1 MKIAL
6 CLSGQP
12 RKALESYQF
21 IKNYIIDANR
31 NVGEEVDVFIHM
43 NYDSNN
49 AYIEKSHLDNGIC
62 QLPQGIDQLLLK
74 LYQPKKYIIEEP
86 HFFNNP
92 NLKVAP
98 KRLQNF
104 NQMNS
109 HKKFSNQE
117 QRDHIF
123 KQLISMFY
131 SIYKCNELKETYA
144 NDHHFVYDYVI
155 RLRFDAVPLK
165 PLICSHYDPH
175 FIYYQNMNHPDQL
188 ISDWLNF
195 GSNSIMNVYSSV
207 YLHIEY
213 LNSFRFY
220 KKEDRQE
227 NTVEPSNECS
237 GLYEHMIRDIMDLF
251 KIPKKSFDIN
261 LKLI

>member
-21 IKNYIIDANR
+21 IKTNIIDANR
-31 NVGEEVDVFIHM
+31 NSGDQVDVFIHM
-43 NYDSNN
+43 NYNSENT
-49 AYIEKSHLDNGIC
+49 YIEKSHLDNGIC
-62 QLPQGIDQLLLK
+62 HLPLGIDQLLLK
-74 LYQPKKYIIEEP
+74 LYQPKKYEIEKP
-86 HFFNNP
+86 HSFNNP

-98 KRLQNF
+98 KRLQNLHM
-104 NQMNS
+104 MN
-109 HKKFSNQE
+109 KNKNFSNQE

-123 KQLISMFY
+123 KQLLSMYY
-131 SIYKCNELKETYA
+131 SIYKCNQIKEIYA

-155 RLRFDAVPLK
+155 RLRYDAVPLR
-165 PLICSHYDPH
+165 PLICNKYDPN
-175 FIYYQNMNHPDQL
+175 FIYYQDMNHSDQI

-195 GSNSIMNVYSSV
+195 GSNSIMNIYSSIF
-207 YLHIEY
+207 LHIEY
-213 LNSFRFY
+213 INSFRFY
-220 KKEDRQE
+220 KKEDRKE
-227 NTVEPSNECS
+227 NTLEPSDECS
-237 GLYEHMIRDIMDLF
+237 GLSEHMVRDIMDLF